1 MSEQKVRYKEAL
13 QRIEQIVSEIEG
25 DNPDVDQLTALV
37 KEGLDL
43 LKYCKQ
49 HLKNTEQDLGA
60 ALQDLEDL

>member
-1 MSEQKVRYKEAL
+1 MSEQKTYKQAF

-25 DNPDVDQLTALV
+25 EDPDVDKLTDLV

-49 HLKNTEQDLGA
+49 HLRTTE
-60 ALQDLEDL
+60 EDLKSTLGDVDN